1 MGPPPT
7 RLDSAAAER
16 AILGDDHA
24 QQSTKD
30 LNVLANLIGPAHAPT
45 EAFKLNLFPDTSLD
59 IAGGGGGG
67 GGGIP
72 MITIDVGTRA
82 MQSSN
87 RDLVGIM
94 DDMSVMEPPAGGAE
108 EDDLLDLL
116 DAAN

>member
-1 MGPPPT
+1 M
-7 RLDSAAAER
+7 RRIKSLLVAFAWRSMISALMSESITTGATSMRKSMHFQATER
-16 AILGDDHA
+16 TCTGI
-24 QQSTKD
+24 
-30 LNVLANLIGPAHAPT
+30 
-45 EAFKLNLFPDTSLD
+45 
-59 IAGGGGGG
+59 GGGGG